1 MLYKWRVLLVLL
13 ALPATALAQNTPQL
27 HWEQYD
33 NLAEIQP
40 DGSVQVQEQ
49 QVVVVDRGPLR
60 GMNRTFETGEYGQI
74 ANIRVLEDGQPYR
87 RQDGRDPGTYSG
99 TDDGQKATIR
109 VNFRDQNASRHSF
122 TIQYTIRRTL
132 TDNNDRAGF
141 AWNFFWSQTDAPR
154 INSGSVVLRFPATVS
169 SAQLRVDTRGVPVR
183 QSSTSNSVRW
193 ELTQPI
199 QGQQLAVAAVFPR
212 ALLAQTAQFRSST
225 GAPVPNRN
233 VPQPAQGVPPAVA
246 TGSGIGSFMFCL
258 IALLF
263 VFIAFSMMR
272 ASARGRRAQG
282 YPSTPTSY
290 GPGPFDTPYN
300 RRGWRGRRYGGWGGG
315 FGFPPIIIAPPS
327 RPHDY
332 HPTPDNNNTPFD
344 SGSGGGSSS
353 WGDSGGG
360 SSSWGDS
367 GGGSSSWGDSGG
379 GSSSWSDMGGGSSS
393 WGDSGG
399 SSWGGG
405 GDSGGGSGG
414 GSFD

>member
-1 MLYKWRVLLVLL
+1 MLYKWWALLVLL
-13 ALPATALAQNTPQL
+13 ALPAPVLAQNAPQL
-27 HWEQYD
+27 RWEQYD
-33 NLAEIQP
+33 NLAEIQA

-49 QVVVVDRGPLR
+49 QVLVVERGPVR
-60 GMNRTFETGEYGQI
+60 GMNRSFETGQYGQI
-74 ANIRVLEDGQPYR
+74 ANIRVLEDGQPYQR
-87 RQDGRDPGTYSG
+87 RDGRDPGTYSG
-99 TDDGQKATIR
+99 TDDGQQATIR
-109 VNFRDQNASRHSF
+109 VNFRDPSASRHSF
-122 TIQYTIRRTL
+122 TIQYTIRRAL
-132 TDNNDRAGF
+132 TDDNDRAGF
-141 AWNFFWSQTDAPR
+141 AWNFFWSQSDAPP
-154 INSGSVVLRFPATVS
+154 ITSGSVVLRFPGTVS
-169 SAQLRVDTRGVPVR
+169 SSQLRVDTRGAPVR

-199 QGQQLAVAAVFPR
+199 QGRQLAVAAAFPR
-212 ALLAQTAQFRSST
+212 ALLAQTAQFRQSNS
-225 GAPVPNRN
+225 APVPNRN
-233 VPQPAQGVPPAVA
+233 APQPDQGAPPAVA

-272 ASARGRRAQG
+272 ASMRGRRAHS

-290 GPGPFDTPYN
+290 GPGPFDMPHN

-315 FGFPPIIIAPPS
+315 FGFPPIMIMPPTQ
-327 RPHDY
+327 PHDY
-332 HPTPDNNNTPFD
+332 NTPFDNNNTPLD

-379 GSSSWSDMGGGSSS
+379 GSSSW
-393 WGDSGG
+393 GDSGG
-399 SSWGGG
+399 GSSSWGGG